1 MKPKKPSPIG
11 ANTLNAIEWL
21 NSILP
26 DTPEMRAIEEEEWT
40 KYNLAIALIEAREA
54 AGHTQSTLA
63 AELGVQQSL
72 ISKWEKVHHNHT
84 LETLLQ
90 LCNATGAKLV
100 MGLEINDE
108 LHAITP
114 AAKRCVLLSE
124 TAQQKLEAKAKS
136 TGLTPRE
143 TLLAPLVEKEKPPA
157 KHRVSSS
164 QSRLE
169 AQSR

>member
-1 MKPKKPSPIG
+1 MKPKIKPSIG
-11 ANTLNAIEWL
+11 ADTLDALEWL
-21 NSILP
+21 ASIHE
-26 DTPEMRAIEEEEWT
+26 DTPESQAIEEEEWT

-100 MGLEINDE
+100 MGLEIGGE

-124 TAQQKLEAKAKS
+124 TAQQNLEAKAKS
-136 TGLTPRE
+136 VGLTPRE
-143 TLLAPLVEKEKPPA
+143 TLLAPLVEKEKQPA
-157 KHRVSSS
+157 KRRVPGS
-164 QSRLE
+164 QPRLE
-169 AQSR
+169 ARGN

>member
-1 MKPKKPSPIG
+1 MKPKIKPS
-11 ANTLNAIEWL
+11 AEADTLNALEWL
-21 NSILP
+21 ASIHE
-26 DTPEMRAIEEEEWT
+26 DTPESRAIEEEEWT

-63 AELGVQQSL
+63 IELGVQQSL

-90 LCNATGAKLV
+90 LCNASGAKLV
-100 MGLEINDE
+100 MGLEINGE

-114 AAKRCVLLSE
+114 TTKRCILLSE
-124 TAQQKLEAKAKS
+124 TAQQNLEIRAKS
-136 TGLTPRE
+136 AGLTPRE

-157 KHRVSSS
+157 KRRVSSS
-164 QSRLE
+164 QPRLE
-169 AQSR
+169 APSR